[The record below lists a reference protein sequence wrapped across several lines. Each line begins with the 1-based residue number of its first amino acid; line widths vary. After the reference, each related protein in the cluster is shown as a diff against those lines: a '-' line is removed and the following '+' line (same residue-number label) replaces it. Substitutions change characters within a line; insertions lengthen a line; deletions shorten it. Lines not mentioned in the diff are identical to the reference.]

1 MAKNKKKKEVIAY
14 LHTHWDREW
23 YQPYEVF
30 RLRLVRV
37 LDNILELLELNT
49 IPCFYLDG
57 QVSALLDY
65 LEIRPEKESLVRYL
79 IAAKKLFIGPF
90 YCLVD
95 EFLTDGICFRKNLE
109 IGLKIAKDF
118 GCEDFVA
125 YLADT
130 FGHSKNIPPILKE
143 YGIDKAV
150 VWRGCGDLPS
160 EFIFN
165 GVNTVNLVRGYF
177 MDIFSTD
184 KSIEEKA
191 EFLKNN
197 LDKIAEKSGN
207 TLLLP
212 IGADHLDV
220 QPDIVCQIDE
230 VNNLLEDY
238 EIRLGS
244 LFDYFEKVKFKTK
257 YNEELRDNS
266 NTFILQGSYSSRLK
280 LKRLN
285 TIASYKLDIA
295 NKLQYNAGST
305 YDSVIEYAYKLL
317 LQNQAHDSICGC
329 SVDAVHEENITRY
342 NKIIQIADTIYE
354 EFRSELDED
363 LSMTFKYPDKYKLLK
378 VEKTVVD
385 DCSQVLAKRS
395 GFSSRILYD
404 VDKIPVTEDYTTVY
418 TLLKEFNAPTDN
430 NSDLFVDTSN
440 IYNSNIRLEVNDG
453 KINLYDKDKVYN
465 NFIEF
470 IRCKD
475 CGDTYNF
482 SPVTDDEYEIAQ
494 IKSAK
499 VITDGPLQAHLKI
512 NTSFFTVDVFLNKKS
527 KLLQFYIKWLNLLSN
542 RLWQVR
548 FNTGKKVKEVF
559 SEDMNLLISRKFN
572 PDYDMRENLPK
583 ERGKEV
589 KTNFAPM
596 QRFCWAN
603 GLGIITTG
611 LTEYEVYKESLMIT
625 LLRSTGKISNPKNP
639 ARTTPAG
646 PPIDVAGAQQLG
658 ENIAEFT
665 IGFYPVK
672 DWANYIEE
680 VYPQTILF

>member
-1 MAKNKKKKEVIAY
+1 MVKNKNKKEVIAY

-23 YQPYEVF
+23 YQPYETF

-37 LDNILELLELNT
+37 LDNILDLLELNT

-65 LEIRPEKESLVRYL
+65 LEMRPEKESVVRYL
-79 IAAKKLFIGPF
+79 ISAKKLFIGPF

-109 IGLKIAKDF
+109 IGMKIAQDF
-118 GCEDFVA
+118 GCTDFIA

-130 FGHSKNIPPILKE
+130 FGHSQNVPLILKE
-143 YGIDKAV
+143 FGIDKAV

-177 MDIFSTD
+177 MDIFSSD
-184 KSIEEKA
+184 KTIEEKA
-191 EFLKNN
+191 AFLKEN
-197 LDKIAEKSGN
+197 LDKIAERSGN

-220 QPDIVCQIDE
+220 PPDIYYQIEDI
-230 VNNLLEDY
+230 NNCLEDY

-244 LFDYFEKVKFKTK
+244 IFEYFEKVKFKVK
-257 YNEELRDNS
+257 YNNELRDNS
-266 NTFILQGSYSSRLK
+266 KTFILPGSYSSRLK

-295 NKLQYNAGST
+295 NKLQYNTGSR
-305 YDSVIEYAYKLL
+305 YDNVIEYAYKLL

-329 SVDAVHEENITRY
+329 SVDAVHDENIVRY
-342 NKIIQIADTIYE
+342 NKVIQIADTIYE
-354 EFRSELDED
+354 ETSLDMEEN
-363 LSMTFKYPDKYKLLK
+363 LSITFKYLDKYKLLK
-378 VEKTVVD
+378 INKPTID
-385 DCSQVLAKRS
+385 KGAQVIARKN
-395 GFSSRILYD
+395 GFPSDILYD
-404 VDKIPVTEDYTTVY
+404 VDDIPVTEDYTTIY
-418 TLLKEFNAPTDN
+418 TLLKEFNTPEKN
-430 NSDLFVDTSN
+430 PCDLAVDEGS
-440 IYNSNIRLEVNDG
+440 ILNSNIRLEVVDG
-453 KINLYDKDKVYN
+453 KINLYDKTKVYK

-475 CGDTYNF
+475 VGDTYNF
-482 SPVTDDEYEIAQ
+482 APAKNDEYEIAQ
-494 IKSAK
+494 IKSVK
-499 VITDGPLQAHLKI
+499 IISNGPLQAHLKI
-512 NTSFFTVDVFLNKKS
+512 ATSFFTVDVYLNKKS
-527 KLLQFYIKWLNLLSN
+527 KLMQFKIKWLNLMTN

-548 FNTGKKVKEVF
+548 FNFDKKVKEVF
-559 SEDMNLLISRKFN
+559 SEDMNLLINRKFDPEYN
-572 PDYDMRENLPK
+572 IREHLPEK
-583 ERGKEV
+583 KGLEA
-589 KTNFAPM
+589 KTNTAPM

-603 GLGIITTG
+603 GLGVITTG
-611 LTEYEVYKESLMIT
+611 LTEYEVAQNSLMVT
-625 LLRSTGKISNPKNP
+625 LLRSTGVISNPKNP

-646 PPIDVAGAQQLG
+646 PPIEVPGAQQLG
-658 ENIAEFT
+658 ENIAEFS
-665 IGFYPVK
+665 IGFFPVK
-672 DWANYIEE
+672 DWANYVEE